1 MILHLRL
8 TINVQIAFRELP
20 QLCQSDSFE
29 AALSVFLLLNY
40 ISCSTLESFFQN
52 WQVSLSGHLFDQF
65 LINEALDIIEAA
77 GGSFHLVKCQ
87 VGQSADAMSYSE
99 LEVSLQLPLPLFVVG

>member
-1 MILHLRL
+1 M
-8 TINVQIAFRELP
+8 
-20 QLCQSDSFE
+20 SFE
-29 AALSVFLLLNY
+29 YKIHSKW
-40 ISCSTLESFFQN
+40 N

-65 LINEALDIIEAA
+65 LINDALDIIEAA

-99 LEVSLQLPLPLFVVG
+99 LEVIKLLYTF